1 MPPMY
6 SRGDRRRAVLT
17 TISSDSHT
25 WNLIFLQLLLEEHQY
40 RVHNLG
46 PCVPVE
52 LLVAECSAELPH
64 LIVVS
69 TVNGHG
75 FREGVRMGFA
85 LRAVPALEGVPLVI
99 GGKLGIDGSQPERCD
114 ELLAAGFDAVFYD
127 EPGQLAAFR
136 GFLEAAAAGTRLF
149 A

>member
-1 MPPMY
+1 MY

-25 WNLIFLQLLLEEHQY
+25 WNLIFLQLLLEEYRY

-75 FREGVRMGFA
+75 FHEGVRLGFA
-85 LRAVPALEGVPLVI
+85 LRALPALKGVPLVI
-99 GGKLGIDGSQPERCD
+99 GGKLGIEGSQPERCD